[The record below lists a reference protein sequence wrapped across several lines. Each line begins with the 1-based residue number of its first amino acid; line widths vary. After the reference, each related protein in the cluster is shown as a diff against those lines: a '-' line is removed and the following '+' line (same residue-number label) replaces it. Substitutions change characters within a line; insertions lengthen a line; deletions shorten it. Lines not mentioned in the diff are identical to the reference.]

1 MSRSDH
7 FFLWLVLDLKR
18 FLDLHGLGG
27 VGKWENQTWKRMAP
41 TIGTRFFFLCV
52 CVLESIIKRFDSID
66 LWVLCEGN
74 ICWFSHGDL
83 KIEEGSSQEKT
94 SAFVEEMQCQK
105 DGGWSLIRKHH
116 ILAFFMETLDMAV
129 LKMTQI
135 PHHGKFWWLLDEYD
149 EWHPRPPPP
158 PKKKKN
164 K

>member
-1 MSRSDH
+1 M
-7 FFLWLVLDLKR
+7 
-18 FLDLHGLGG
+18 
-27 VGKWENQTWKRMAP
+27 GKSNLEKD
-41 TIGTRFFFLCV
+41 GTNNWNPFFFCV
-52 CVLESIIKRFDSID
+52 CVCLKASSNALIPLIFGF
-66 LWVLCEGN
+66 LCEGN

-94 SAFVEEMQCQK
+94 SAFVEEMQCRK

-158 PKKKKN
+158 KKKK